1 MLNKLSLYQ
10 TEQQLAYATMANQ
23 NNMQNMQNMMSR
35 LKSNAQQALSYE
47 DKSMQIEAL
56 KVIPVVDL
64 YDRVMKSE
72 NPKTSFNDELCAQLL
87 AWFKHR
93 FFPGPINQNVKNVKV
108 VQNLLVVVSQMQ
120 RNELVKLVGL
130 KSINVKHVMP

>member
-1 MLNKLSLYQ
+1 
-10 TEQQLAYATMANQ
+10 
-23 NNMQNMQNMMSR
+23 
-35 LKSNAQQALSYE
+35 
-47 DKSMQIEAL
+47 MQIEAL

-93 FFPGPINQNVKNVKV
+93 FFSWTNQPKCKECQSSTKFIGGGQPNAEERAGQAGRVEVYQCQTCNAITRFPRY
-108 VQNLLVVVSQMQ
+108 N
-120 RNELVKLVGL
+120 NPVKLL
-130 KSINVKHVMP
+130 LCK